1 MYLNPEIEKLELD
14 LLRKLQLERLN
25 QALGQARQ
33 SPFYREKLK
42 SLPQKGL
49 TSLADLKELPF
60 TTKEDLRQNFP
71 FGFLSLP
78 LDKTVRLHSS
88 SGTTG
93 NPTIVYHS
101 KRDLDNWAELV
112 ARCLYMVGARPGMIF
127 QNMMSYGLFTGG
139 LGFHY
144 GAERLGL
151 LTIPIG
157 PGNTQRQ
164 IWFLKQFKTSVIHVL
179 PSYALRLSQAC
190 QEMGIA
196 VAKDLN
202 LKIAIIGAEP
212 HPEATRQRIEEG
224 LGVKAYNCYGLSELC
239 GPGVAFECLNQAGLH
254 VWEDQFY
261 LEIIEPKTGRVLP
274 DGEEGE
280 LVLTSLN
287 REAMPLIRFRT
298 RDLTAVIPEPCS
310 CGRSHR
316 RIKRL
321 KGRNDDMLIVNGV
334 NIFPIQIEKV
344 LMQIPGL
351 ADNYQIELHK
361 ENYMDR
367 LIVKVEVKPILF
379 NDSYPFLEKLSQEIT
394 EKLKAEITV
403 TPQVKLVETG
413 TLPISEGKAKRVI
426 DLRQLEKH

>member
-1 MYLNPEIEKLELD
+1 MYFNPDIEKLEVS
-14 LLRKLQLERLN
+14 LLRKLQLTRLN
-25 QALGQARQ
+25 QALRQARQ
-33 SPFYREKLK
+33 SPFYKEKLK
-42 SLPQKGL
+42 GLPEEGFRSLD
-49 TSLADLKELPF
+49 DLKELPF

-93 NPTIVYHS
+93 NPTVVYHS
-101 KRDLDNWAELV
+101 ERDLDNWAELV

-139 LGFHY
+139 LGLHY

-179 PSYALRLSQAC
+179 PSYALRLAQAC
-190 QEMGIA
+190 QEMG
-196 VAKDLN
+196 VSVSKDLN
-202 LKIAIIGAEP
+202 LKIAIVGAEP
-212 HPEATRQRIEEG
+212 HTEATRQKIEEE

-239 GPGVAFECLNQAGLH
+239 GPGVAFECLNQDGLH
-254 VWEDQFY
+254 IWEDHFY
-261 LEIIEPKTGRVLP
+261 LEIIDPQTGIVLP

-321 KGRNDDMLIVNGV
+321 KGRNDDMLIINGV
-334 NIFPIQIEKV
+334 NVFPMQIEKV
-344 LMQIPGL
+344 LMQIPGV
-351 ADNYQIELHK
+351 ANNYQIELHK

-367 LIVKVEVKPILF
+367 LIVKVEVKQIFF
-379 NDSYPFLEKLSQEIT
+379 NDSYQLLEKLALEIT
-394 EKLKAEITV
+394 EKLKAEILV
-403 TPQVKLVETG
+403 TPQVKLVEAG
-413 TLPISEGKAKRVI
+413 TLPVSDGKAKRVL
-426 DLRQLEKH
+426 DLRHV